1 MQCIRHDAQHMQTWG
16 EMQPVELALLQC
28 TICLR
33 SSHAGVD
40 ALLHAGNEQ
49 AEDEQRRR
57 SLRRIA
63 KWVTR
68 LLGTADLTP
77 SDSAVA
83 LVLVATLQRQARK

>member
-1 MQCIRHDAQHMQTWG
+1 MQSVEAISCHTQHAWRRPFRHA
-16 EMQPVELALLQC
+16 V
-28 TICLR
+28 I
-33 SSHAGVD
+33 D

>member
-1 MQCIRHDAQHMQTWG
+1 MADLAWLTW
-16 EMQPVELALLQC
+16 
-28 TICLR
+28 
-33 SSHAGVD
+33 HAGQQ
-40 ALLHAGNEQ
+40 Q

>member
-1 MQCIRHDAQHMQTWG
+1 MKGARRPGMAD
-16 EMQPVELALLQC
+16 LAWL
-28 TICLR
+28 TG
-33 SSHAGVD
+33 HAGQQ
-40 ALLHAGNEQ
+40 Q

>member
-1 MQCIRHDAQHMQTWG
+1 METISCHAQYAWRR
-16 EMQPVELALLQC
+16 PF
-28 TICLR
+28 
-33 SSHAGVD
+33 SHAVID
-40 ALLHAGNEQ
+40 ALLHAGSEQ

-83 LVLVATLQRQARK
+83 LVLIATLQRKARK